1 MFLTF
6 SWRRRRRAAAEERLR
21 LSRRVLGQSR
31 TNYSE
36 VNGLP
41 ASKRVRART
50 LERLQFPLR
59 FDGRIALLE
68 GGFHAGRNL
77 REFAAM
83 DLGSLVRYAPEA
95 LVCPLGTA
103 LSLADLKLR
112 GLFDLPSLS
121 TALVVLT
128 RLDDSPLADHHRD
141 LLWQAF
147 RVPVFEQVRGWD
159 GTVIAR
165 ECEVHDGLHVAESS
179 VIPQLDNDEL
189 LITKADTSEECLV
202 PIRTGFAAEIIT
214 GHCDCGTE
222 TPRLRTLMQAGRQ
235 TAALIG
241 GDRAAMR

>member
-1 MFLTF
+1 MPAATCANLLPWTSDRWCAMRPKPSFVRSGRLCL
-6 SWRRRRRAAAEERLR
+6 WRI
-21 LSRRVLGQSR
+21 S
-31 TNYSE
+31 
-36 VNGLP
+36 
-41 ASKRVRART
+41 
-50 LERLQFPLR
+50 
-59 FDGRIALLE
+59 
-68 GGFHAGRNL
+68 
-77 REFAAM
+77 
-83 DLGSLVRYAPEA
+83 
-95 LVCPLGTA
+95 
-103 LSLADLKLR
+103 KLR

-222 TPRLRTLMQAGRQ
+222 TPRLRNLMQAGRQ